1 VLVKDYA
8 AINRKWWNNAT
19 PAHAGSKFYDIPR
32 FIKGKTSLQSIEIDE
47 LGKVRGKTLLHLLCH
62 FGMDTLSWARKGAI
76 TTGVDISDSS
86 IRLAKKLSRQTG
98 IPSTFIC
105 SDIYELPKILDK
117 KFDITIDLSI
127 ENNLFN
133 NYLIRFSHSDF
144 SIGFEKHNSDK
155 YYNFQVKPEIISENS
170 YKNLLNS
177 IRMF

>member
-1 VLVKDYA
+1 MNKIIHSTTELFLSFKFKKTKKTH
-8 AINRKWWNNAT
+8 NLF
-19 PAHAGSKFYDIPR
+19 SKFISSSKSVLLLAGEPALMDNALSEI
-32 FIKGKTSLQSIEIDE
+32 IEYFVVRKKE
-47 LGKVRGKTLLHLLCH
+47 LT
-62 FGMDTLSWARKGAI
+62 I
-76 TTGVDISDSS
+76 I
-86 IRLAKKLSRQTG
+86 
-98 IPSTFIC
+98 IPSTGYSRFSNIKSVQFINYNPI
-105 SDIYELPKILDK
+105 DINFCGFPKADFLTNLIDK

-127 ENNLFN
+127 GNNLFN